1 MTMSVINIKFIKVQ
15 KSTKANV
22 AYRSTHDEN
31 DGNDEVV
38 AFSVIHKNI
47 LLMFNSKNNMIM
59 SMANA
64 FIKGYLDTFITPPQ
78 KKTLRLHENIV
89 HILSSEEST
98 LLLFILFADSQ

>member
-1 MTMSVINIKFIKVQ
+1 MSVINVKFIKVQ
-15 KSTKANV
+15 KSTKANA
-22 AYRSTHDEN
+22 AYIYTHDED

-64 FIKGYLDTFITPPQ
+64 FIKGYLDTFITPP
-78 KKTLRLHENIV
+78 KKTKTLRLHENIV
-89 HILSSEEST
+89 HRLSSAEST
-98 LLLFILFADSQ
+98 LLLFILFADCQ